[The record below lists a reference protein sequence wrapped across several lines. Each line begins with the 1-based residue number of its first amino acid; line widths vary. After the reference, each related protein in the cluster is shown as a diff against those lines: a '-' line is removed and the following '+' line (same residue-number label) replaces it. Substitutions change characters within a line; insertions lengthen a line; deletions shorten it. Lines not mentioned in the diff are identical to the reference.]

1 MEMLSVICLILGT
14 ISVVLFIFMMMKG
27 QKYGRLAEGLSEE
40 EFQLKDIYTVGFAW
54 TEMFPRLGHA
64 GSFGI
69 KLRTDVVL
77 LYGEKYA
84 EFYVRVILAKA
95 YTYAHLVLCFFWVLS
110 GMVEGSSSVLL
121 IIVGIGMAVAVAMYV
136 MNEPKSK
143 VTGRTDEYLIEFPNV
158 VTKLALM
165 IETGMILRDAWFL
178 VTEST
183 NGRLK
188 EAMEQSCE
196 LMRNGYSDMDAIH
209 FFGQHSGAKEIKKFA
224 STVMQGLNKGNA
236 DLASLL
242 RQQSSELW
250 EIKRQRMLQK
260 GEEAATK
267 LVIPTTLMFVGIILV
282 IISSA
287 MSGMSL

>member
-1 MEMLSVICLILGT
+1 MISIICLALGT
-14 ISVVLFIFMMMKG
+14 ISVVLFLFMMIKG
-27 QKYGRLAEGLSEE
+27 EKFGRLTEGVKEE

-54 TEMFPRLGHA
+54 TKMFPELGHT
-64 GSFGI
+64 GNFGTKI
-69 KLRTDVVL
+69 RTDVVL

-110 GMVEGSSSVLL
+110 GMVDGSSSVLL
-121 IIVGIGMAVAVAMYV
+121 IIVGIGMAIAAVIYV
-136 MNEPKSK
+136 INEPKNK
-143 VTGRTDEYLIEFPNV
+143 VIGRTDDYLIEFPNV

-165 IETGMILRDAWFL
+165 IDTGMILRDAWFL

-224 STVMQGLNKGNA
+224 STVIQGLNKGNA
-236 DLASLL
+236 DLALLL

-282 IISSA
+282 IVSSA